1 MFFLYWGLSND
12 LLDLGIMISILSMIS
27 ILYRFEREAVD
38 GLENEEMPLALEF
51 SDPSNLEERNRGRP
65 RAKGKERKK
74 LKKQ

>member
-12 LLDLGIMISILSMIS
+12 LLDLGIMMS

>member
-1 MFFLYWGLSND
+1 
-12 LLDLGIMISILSMIS
+12 MIS